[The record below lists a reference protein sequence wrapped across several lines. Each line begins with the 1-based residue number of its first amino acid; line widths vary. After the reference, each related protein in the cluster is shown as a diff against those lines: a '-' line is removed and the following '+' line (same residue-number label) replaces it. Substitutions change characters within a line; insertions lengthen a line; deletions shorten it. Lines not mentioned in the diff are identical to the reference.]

1 MRCVL
6 DTNILIS
13 GLISSAGPPGRILN
27 AWVDGQFT
35 LISSE
40 EQLREFR
47 RASRY
52 ERVAPY
58 ITPSEA
64 GTLVNAIRT
73 LADLVDR
80 LPVVNLS
87 PDPHD
92 DYLLA
97 MAKAGKAHYL
107 VTGDK
112 PDLLALTK
120 VGSTR
125 IVTAATFV
133 QECAIP

>member
-13 GLISSAGPPGRILN
+13 GLISADGPPGRLLD
-27 AWVDGQFT
+27 AWIAGQFM
-35 LISSE
+35 LVSSE
-40 EQLREFR
+40 AQLREFR

-52 ERVAPY
+52 ERVKPFIAA
-58 ITPSEA
+58 SEA
-64 GTLVNAIRT
+64 GALVNAIRAT
-73 LADLVDR
+73 AVLIDR
-80 LPVVNLS
+80 LPVIKLS
-87 PDPHD
+87 PDTHD

-97 MAKAGKAHYL
+97 MAKTAKAQYL

-120 VGSTR
+120 IGSTR
-125 IVTAATFV
+125 IVTAAEFV
-133 QECAIP
+133 RECNIA